1 MKKEEFG
8 DDFHWGV
15 SSSAFQTE
23 GAWRAD
29 GKGPSIW
36 DEFTLNKKKIY
47 KNQDARIAC
56 NFYHHYEW
64 DLNLLRQLN
73 VNQFR
78 HSIAWSRILPEGKGK
93 VNQKGLDFYDR
104 MVDRCLDFGINPWLT
119 LYHWDLPQAL
129 EDKGGW
135 TNRDIVAWFCEYA
148 NICIDRLGDRVK
160 HWMVLNEPLAF
171 SGLGY
176 FLGIHAPGKTGFSNF
191 LPALH
196 HASLAQAEVG
206 RFIKSSRSDVEV
218 GTTFSISPIHP
229 LREKEKDLKASERV
243 DFLFNRL
250 YLEPL
255 FGKGYPADALP
266 FLEKMSRYLQ
276 PGDERL
282 LSFEYDFVGLQNYTR
297 EVVRF
302 SPFAPYLKASL
313 VKARKRSVPVTAMGW
328 EVYKDALYEA
338 IKIIHTYSLSK
349 KIIISENG
357 IALEDRLVDGKVNDI
372 ARIDFLKNS
381 LKQIRRAQ
389 EEGIKVKGYFL
400 WTFTD
405 NFEWAE
411 GYRPRFGIV
420 YTNFRSQER
429 FIKESGFWFKNF
441 LQNGNGT
448 IGRKEKGAHLEG

>member
-1 MKKEEFG
+1 MNKEDFG
-8 DDFHWGV
+8 SDFHWGV
-15 SSSAFQTE
+15 AASAFQTE

-36 DEFTLNKKKIY
+36 DEFTLRKKKIY

-56 NFYHHYEW
+56 NFYHNYEW

-73 VNQFR
+73 VKDYR
-78 HSIAWSRILPEGKGK
+78 HSIAWSRVFPEGKGK
-93 VNQKGLDFYDR
+93 VNAKGLDFYDR
-104 MVDRCLDFGINPWLT
+104 MVDRCLEFGINPWIT

-129 EDKGGW
+129 EERGGW
-135 TNRDIVAWFCEYA
+135 TNRDIVAWFLEYT
-148 NICIDRLGDRVK
+148 NVCVSRLGDRVK

-171 SGLGY
+171 TGLGY

-196 HASLAQAEVG
+196 HASMVQAEVG
-206 RFIKSSRSDVEV
+206 RFIKASLPEVEV

-229 LREKEKDLKASERV
+229 YRANKNDQIASERA

-255 FGKGYPADALP
+255 FGKGYPSDALP
-266 FLEKMSRYLQ
+266 FLEKMNKYVQ

-282 LSFEYDFVGLQNYTR
+282 LSFEFDFIGIQNYTR
-297 EVVRF
+297 EVVKY
-302 SPFAPYLKASL
+302 SPFAPYLKASI
-313 VKARKRSVPVTAMGW
+313 VKARKRKVPLTEMGW
-328 EVYKDALYEA
+328 EIYDQSLHEA
-338 IKIIHTYSLSK
+338 IKIVHTYAMSK
-349 KIIISENG
+349 KIIVSENG
-357 IALEDRLVDGKVNDI
+357 IALNDQLVDGEVKDPI
-372 ARIDFLKNS
+372 RIKYLKNS
-381 LKQIRRAQ
+381 LKQIQRAQ
-389 EEGIKVKGYFL
+389 KEGINVAGYFL

-420 YTNFRSQER
+420 YTNFKSQER
-429 FIKESGFWFKNF
+429 IVKDSGYWFKNF
-441 LQNGNGT
+441 LMNGNG
-448 IGRKEKGAHLEG
+448 IENGN